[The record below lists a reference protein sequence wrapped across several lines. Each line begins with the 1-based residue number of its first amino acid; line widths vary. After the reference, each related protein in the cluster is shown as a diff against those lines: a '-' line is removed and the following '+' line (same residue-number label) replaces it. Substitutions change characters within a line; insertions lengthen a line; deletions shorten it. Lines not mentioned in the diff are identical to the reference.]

1 MTRAPDV
8 SVGKERLAAVGPV
21 VAYMALIFGL
31 SSLPSPPRFVDALPF
46 QDRGAHF
53 LEYGVLGLLTARAA
67 FRLYAD
73 RTTIRLVLFA
83 LIVSIGFAITD
94 ELHQTLVP
102 GRTGDAVDLLADS
115 LGATAGALLYAWRRR
130 T

>member
-1 MTRAPDV
+1 M
-8 SVGKERLAAVGPV
+8 SVRKERLAAIGPV

-31 SSLPSPPRFVDALPF
+31 SSLPSPPHFVDALPF

-67 FRLYAD
+67 FRLLPD
-73 RTTIRLVLFA
+73 RPAIRLVLFA
-83 LIVSIGFAITD
+83 LIVSVGFAITD

-102 GRTGDAVDLLADS
+102 GRTGDVIDLLADA
-115 LGATAGALLYAWRRR
+115 LGATAGAVAFAVLRRR
-130 T
+130 